1 MTHLVNHSDSRLPLL
16 SPAFW
21 FTRQAQIKSRSHT
34 LERKKWRATQ
44 WRHRAKEIDGLWGH
58 REISSASST
67 ASKIVTPCSTAEEAR
82 RGCDAIH
89 AHQQQHHHDHLL
101 ALKANHS
108 WQEPT
113 KRCCV
118 ERPIAGFEA
127 GLRVICNKP
136 DGETDVDEHTDTPS
150 LCWHL
155 PQGERGAA
163 ATAMQCLSA
172 CTSWC
177 LALLG
182 PT

>member
-1 MTHLVNHSDSRLPLL
+1 MVVVCPCCHRHSGSHGKPKETPITHAR
-16 SPAFW
+16 
-21 FTRQAQIKSRSHT
+21 RR
-34 LERKKWRATQ
+34 KWRTTQ
-44 WRHRAKEIDGLWGH
+44 WRHRAKEIDGVWGH
-58 REISSASST
+58 RENSSASST
-67 ASKIVTPCSTAEEAR
+67 ASKIVTPCSTAEEER

-89 AHQQQHHHDHLL
+89 AHQRHHHDHHL
-101 ALKANHS
+101 APKANHS
-108 WQEPT
+108 WQQPT
-113 KRCCV
+113 RPWCII
-118 ERPIAGFEA
+118 RPIAGFGA
-127 GLRVICNKP
+127 GLRAICNKP
-136 DGETDVDEHTDTPS
+136 DGETDVLMNTQTHPP